1 MVFDLEG
8 IYGSFE
14 DHSGGGGLWFGRGYL
29 VDFLWVI
36 TGARNRGSKM
46 I

>member
-14 DHSGGGGLWFGRGYL
+14 DYSGGGAGLWFGRGYL

-36 TGARNRGSKM
+36 TGARNR
-46 I
+46 